1 MYMFL
6 SHPLVPGGLA
16 WPGEPVVELKQCT
29 DITETCPFAS
39 FVTTLP
45 NHCGTHMDAPRHFV
59 PGGKNINELGIEYF
73 VHDNVALIDVPK
85 GDAEGIMPE
94 DLMPYTE
101 LIKGVT
107 CLLIRTGF
115 EKYKETEPERYQM
128 KGPYVHPVTGKWLC
142 ANFPN
147 LLVIGI
153 DFLAIGTPA
162 NNLPPECHRNLLG
175 FYTDK
180 FICAIEDM
188 HLADCPAGKLK
199 KFINAPVRVVGVDS
213 SQVVCIAEV

>member
-39 FVTTLP
+39 FITSLP

-59 PGGKNINELGIEYF
+59 PGGKNINELGMEYF
-73 VHDNVALIDVPK
+73 VHDNAILVDVPK
-85 GDAEGIMPE
+85 GDAEGVMPE

-101 LIKGVT
+101 QIKGVT
-107 CLLIRTGF
+107 CLLIRTGY
-115 EKYKETEPERYQM
+115 EKYKETEPERYQ
-128 KGPYVHPVTGKWLC
+128 KQGPYIHPETAKWLC

-153 DFLAIGTPA
+153 DFIAIGTPA

-175 FYTDK
+175 YYTEK

-188 HLADCPAGKLK
+188 HLSDCPAGKLK
-199 KFINAPVRVVGVDS
+199 KFINAPVRVLGVDS